1 MESVASNHTDSLD
14 LWRGRLRSWVPTAN
28 PVGTLQQGEK
38 SSEAS
43 ENGLIWDNILRKSS
57 LLIFDEVKNKDT
69 LAVIV
74 RALVLVLHLFG
85 LISWCPTNLASAT
98 LSRTRTS
105 NLCFVAAPSYQ
116 ELSQKPQ
123 IEVLRVQD
131 LLASSNTSTTSREAL
146 AGGKDRA
153 Y

>member
-1 MESVASNHTDSLD
+1 MESVASNHIDSLD

-28 PVGTLQQGEK
+28 PVDTVQQGGT

-43 ENGLIWDNILRKSS
+43 ENGLLWDNILRKGS
-57 LLIFDEVKNKDT
+57 LLIFDEVENKDT

-74 RALVLVLHLFG
+74 RALVLVLGLFG
-85 LISWCPTNLASAT
+85 LISWFPKNLASAT

-105 NLCFVAAPSYQ
+105 SLCFVVAPPDQ

-131 LLASSNTSTTSREAL
+131 LLEVVIPQRQLERL
-146 AGGKDRA
+146 WHPEDRA

>member
-1 MESVASNHTDSLD
+1 MESVASNHIDSLD

-28 PVGTLQQGEK
+28 PVDTVQQGGT

-43 ENGLIWDNILRKSS
+43 ENGLLWDNILRKGS
-57 LLIFDEVKNKDT
+57 LLIFDEVENKDT

-74 RALVLVLHLFG
+74 RALVLVLRLFG

-105 NLCFVAAPSYQ
+105 SLCFVAAPPDQ
-116 ELSQKPQ
+116 ELSQEPQ
-123 IEVLRVQD
+123 VEVLRVQD
-131 LLASSNTSTTSREAL
+131 LLEVVIPQRQLERL
-146 AGGKDRA
+146 WQPEDRA